1 MAWNNKSQ
9 CFRMMREHDNELH
22 CIEESLKHKLSHE
35 ALSNKIL
42 SLEALKKPIE
52 EIEC

>member
-1 MAWNNKSQ
+1 MNYTVLKNRWNTSLAMKS
-9 CFRMMREHDNELH
+9 
-22 CIEESLKHKLSHE
+22 
-35 ALSNKIL
+35 LSNKIL